1 MGIAYYSIYIYL
13 KSANVS
19 RWEPKQN
26 QQWFCLLLIFIF
38 MKICIPRTFSICTI
52 KHYEHLSSWFSI
64 LIRITESWILQ
75 SCAFSIHDLFECM
88 YCCCK
93 IDVLKIG
100 LFSWQ
105 ITLPLKTS
113 WKVHKYFHIGLRRRK
128 RTGIWLRDKSD
139 RFCFFM
145 ERIMSKK
152 GKLLRKVTWPGLR
165 DEQPKWI
172 FMLVRGG

>member
-38 MKICIPRTFSICTI
+38 MKICIPTFSICTI

-64 LIRITESWILQ
+64 LIRIEESWILQ